1 MIRPL
6 GMGRTLVTVAL
17 VAVSVL
23 LGAVAPAAADQTDK
37 RLNRLF
43 AALKTTK
50 DEAKADRLTGFIWRI
65 WRQTRNDAASIA
77 MSRGITAL
85 SLRQYGKALAA
96 FDTVVRIAPRYAEGW
111 NKRATVY
118 YLMDKYDASVRDIA
132 RTLKLEPRHFGAMSG
147 LGLIYLRLGRDK
159 AALGAFSRALR
170 INPHLRN
177 ARREVRQLRKE
188 LGGEPI

>member
-1 MIRPL
+1 
-6 GMGRTLVTVAL
+6 MGRTLVLAVL
-17 VAVSVL
+17 VAAGSL
-23 LGAVAPAAADQTDK
+23 LGTVAPAAADQTDK

-43 AALKTTK
+43 AELKATK
-50 DEAKADRLTGFIWRI
+50 DEDQAGRLTGFIWRI
-65 WRQTRNDAASIA
+65 WRRTKNNAASIA
-77 MSRGITAL
+77 MSRGITAM

-96 FDTVVRIAPRYAEGW
+96 FDKVVRIAPDFAEGW

-118 YLMDKYDASVRDIA
+118 YLMDKYEASVRDIA

-147 LGLIYLRLGRDK
+147 LGLIYLQLGRDK

-177 ARREVRQLRKE
+177 ARQQVRRLRKK